1 MPSEYLEKLGKTIL
15 EKEQQLLDR
24 RRTLGR
30 LSNQFDAG
38 AYRRYPSEA
47 AYIRAETGK
56 ENYEGDTD
64 QLEAEIKELRD
75 EYDIEEAIELDREE
89 QEKAQ
94 KEKKEK
100 KKTERDRQQNLPGIE
115 STSIEKV
122 ETKIPGFGEV
132 VDAAAK
138 VELLRKAAMSRAGKK
153 AAAKGAAKLIG
164 GMAAKQALGPYKLLL
179 ELLPAMEAYAT
190 RKKDDGA

>member
-132 VDAAAK
+132 VDAVGKA
-138 VELLRKAAMSRAGKK
+138 ELLKQAAQSRMGKRAMGKAAVKS
-153 AAAKGAAKLIG
+153 LG
-164 GMAAKQALGPYKLLL
+164 GMAAKRAMGPLGLLL
-179 ELLPAMEAYAT
+179 DLLPAIEAGVT